1 MTSADFYYLEEHR
14 DLLRASNANLAA
26 TVRNRHNPDCAC
38 HQDQA
43 ITEPIPTKEQE

>member
-1 MTSADFYYLEEHR
+1 MTPAEFYASEYR
-14 DLLRASNANLAA
+14 DLLATSNATLAA

>member
-1 MTSADFYYLEEHR
+1 MTPAEFYASEHR
-14 DLLRASNANLAA
+14 NLLAASNLAA
-26 TVRNRHNPDCAC
+26 TVRNRHNPDCPC

>member
-1 MTSADFYYLEEHR
+1 MTPAEYYASEHR
-14 DLLRASNANLAA
+14 DLLAASNANLAA
-26 TVRNRHNPDCAC
+26 TVRNRHNPDCPC

>member
-1 MTSADFYYLEEHR
+1 MTPDQYYADEHC
-14 DLLRASNANLAA
+14 DLLAASNANLAA
-26 TVRNRHNPDCAC
+26 TVRNQHNPDCAC

>member
-26 TVRNRHNPDCAC
+26 TVRNQHNPACAC

-43 ITEPIPTKEQE
+43 ITEPINPQEQE